1 MHVAR
6 SIGILGLFFAESALA
21 APQQAP
27 AGEPDPRLEIAVD
40 RRFELLS
47 ILQRLAG
54 TPEYRRAPKSP
65 YVDAVEAHFAPFA
78 KHKAVQRT
86 RELRAAFG
94 ISYDAPMS
102 FAARLD
108 PATLALRGPLEPWP
122 AGLDK
127 RWSAAPIAEYAELV
141 ASFAEDA
148 KLDAFLAGQKAYAA
162 GVEQRYREALSG
174 VAPVRWF
181 DSYFG
186 PLPQARFRLVPSLL
200 NGQNNYGVH
209 AAFEGGALE
218 VYQVLGMTEL
228 DEQGLPKLGSG
239 LEGLLVHELAHSYVN
254 PAVERRWDEL
264 ERPFERARQLV
275 AKEMQSQAYGNASSV
290 ASESVVRAATTLYM
304 LEVRGEP
311 AAAAQL
317 GYEEGRSFLW
327 TQPLFEELRAGR
339 AKDAPAAQRWPEVLH
354 AVGKRLSAWLELPE
368 AERRPLFRGP
378 INAVYRWRAKDT
390 MVVVLPP
397 ERSESTSLAEL
408 EAYVRKIHASF
419 YAKNDVP
426 LVRAGDASAQD
437 AARAQVLYG
446 TPQESPQLAAVL
458 ARIGAAFDEKG
469 LALGER
475 RFDGAGIAL
484 IACAPNEHD
493 PRGAPRLVYAA
504 ADPATLVGI
513 NAHYH
518 GPTDWLVARRVEDG
532 KFETLASGRWPG
544 KLATGG

>member
-1 MHVAR
+1 MHVALP
-6 SIGILGLFFAESALA
+6 IAFLGFLLASSALA
-21 APQQAP
+21 IPQREP
-27 AGEPDPRLEIAVD
+27 DGEPDPRLVIAVD

-47 ILQRLAG
+47 ILHRLAG

-65 YVDAVEAHFAPFA
+65 YVEAVDAHFATFA

-108 PATLALRGPLEPWP
+108 PATLALRGPLEPRP

-141 ASFAEDA
+141 ASFAQEA
-148 KLDAFLAGQKAYAA
+148 KLDEFLSGQRVYAA
-162 GVEQRYREALSG
+162 GVEQRYREALRG

-228 DEQGLPKLGSG
+228 DDQGLPELGSG

-264 ERPFERARQLV
+264 EQPFDRARRLV
-275 AKEMQSQAYGNASSV
+275 AKEMQAQAYGNTSSV

-304 LEVRGEP
+304 LELRGEQ

-339 AKDAPAAQRWPEVLH
+339 AKEAPAAQRWPEVLH
-354 AVGKRLSAWLELPE
+354 AVGERLSAWLELPE
-368 AERRPLFRGP
+368 AQRRPLFRGP

-397 ERSESTSLAEL
+397 ERNQSASVAAF
-408 EAYVRKIHASF
+408 EAYVREVHASF
-419 YAKNDVP
+419 YAKQGVP
-426 LVRAGDASAQD
+426 LARAGEALALDS
-437 AARAQVLYG
+437 ARAQVLYG
-446 TPQESPQLAAVL
+446 TPQDGPHIAVL
-458 ARIGAAFDEKG
+458 LTRLGAAFDEQG
-469 LALGER
+469 LKLGAD
-475 RFDGAGIAL
+475 RFEGAGIAL
-484 IACAPNEHD
+484 IACAAHELD
-493 PRGAPRLVYAA
+493 PRAAPRLVYAA
-504 ADPATLVGI
+504 ADHATLVGI

-518 GPTDWLVARRVEDG
+518 GPTDWLVVRRIEDG
-532 KFETLASGRWPG
+532 KFETLASGRWPA
-544 KLATGG
+544 KLSPGS